1 MSRQSINSGIAGTN
15 AFMTNKYTK
24 LGSNKAGMLNQSDYG
39 RYCNKMKEIECCE
52 EKLKECNEC
61 VVEEPCCPDPCDP
74 CKTTSAFDMGWLGML
89 LLWFIIFTVLFWL
102 IFYSL
107 QPSWVLNADGTINTG
122 KVLLSAIVS
131 AIILVIIIWLIK
143 SCICHC
149 Y

>member
-1 MSRQSINSGIAGTN
+1 MSNRSLAASGVNS
-15 AFMTNKYTK
+15 FMSNKYSK
-24 LGSNKAGMLNQSDYG
+24 VGANKNLLNNSDYS
-39 RYCNKMKEIECCE
+39 RYCNKMKEMECCE
-52 EKLKECNEC
+52 EKLRECNEC
-61 VVEEPCCPDPCDP
+61 AVEEPCQDPCDP

-107 QPSWVLNADGTINTG
+107 QPSWVLNADGTVNTG
-122 KVLLSAIVS
+122 KVLLAAIVA

-143 SCICHC
+143 SCISHC